1 VDTRSA
7 TPWTVAGQDPEKLRL
22 AQRGDLTAALEIFG
36 AHKLP
41 LWRTCLL
48 VTRDAREAAR
58 LYEETIARATRELP
72 GAPAQQSLLPW
83 LARLARGIDA
93 DRAESDK
100 LDLSGAGEHRPD
112 GRPWDESAPDTGVER
127 HTLHGLSLLDA
138 DDQWLLALRVIEQLS
153 YDDIAQV
160 TGTTVEHVA
169 ERVAFARDQI
179 DREMEAEERAA

>member
-1 VDTRSA
+1 MERPRPARTPSGYPRVRLPAREKALSSTLVQDRRRLGRKPSRSPGESSPTVARRRRARGHAVDTRSA
-7 TPWTVAGQDPEKLRL
+7 TPWTEAGQDPEKLRL

-58 LYEETIARATRELP
+58 LYEDTIARATRELP

-112 GRPWDESAPDTGVER
+112 G
-127 HTLHGLSLLDA
+127 
-138 DDQWLLALRVIEQLS
+138 
-153 YDDIAQV
+153 
-160 TGTTVEHVA
+160 
-169 ERVAFARDQI
+169 
-179 DREMEAEERAA
+179 